1 MLLTALA
8 RAGNATEQAASEAFL
23 AAWSTLPFT
32 ARPFAE
38 QPHAGISELNDAL
51 NRLNQ
56 MRPLQKPQLLKA
68 MARCIEHDGRISASE
83 AELMRA
89 VADTLDCPMPP
100 LLSDRQA

>member
-1 MLLTALA
+1 MHTVPAVD
-8 RAGNATEQAASEAFL
+8 AAHL
-23 AAWSTLPFT
+23 
-32 ARPFAE
+32 
-38 QPHAGISELNDAL
+38 
-51 NRLNQ
+51 
-56 MRPLQKPQLLKA
+56 PQLLKA